1 LNSANID
8 ELRGCLAAGFP
19 FVFGF
24 SVYDSFYDADGN
36 GGFVNLPGDEPLK
49 GGHAVLAVG
58 YDDAKQLFTVQN
70 SWGTAVGDHGY
81 YYMPYNYLTSNQLS
95 DDFWTVRSVSGPSDP
110 AAVAAAGGS
119 AIGPSAPP
127 AAMRP
132 GPAPAAPGT
141 FTVHQG
147 KRYQATVTLNWL
159 EQGFAT
165 EDAIE
170 QKFKDLGFTNVTAV
184 QTTAATWQ
192 VTGTW
197 PGADTT
203 EPIDPHLSD
212 IVEIG

>member
-1 LNSANID
+1 
-8 ELRGCLAAGFP
+8 
-19 FVFGF
+19 
-24 SVYDSFYDADGN
+24 
-36 GGFVNLPGDEPLK
+36 
-49 GGHAVLAVG
+49 VLAVG